1 MAVWQFNR
9 GEWTEAYVFMRL
21 LGDGRIYGA
30 SSELTKDDSTYI
42 DIINI
47 IRDEPDKM
55 LIFERFVDANTAYI
69 KASKDG
75 ESIKVVT
82 APEFSEYAQVLYDNI
97 KTLTANR
104 VTSVTEVQEYLESLG
119 IDTPKANLSDSAK
132 EKYGAK
138 TDVIITSEDS
148 LDHSKMTEG
157 FSLKETTRND
167 RTSHTNAML
176 AIVLP
181 DRYGSYDYY
190 LTHEYCGSTTHH
202 TGSLFKIIREN
213 KFNKRNPNGSICPKC
228 GCFHYY
234 GECSYI
240 DAVKWCDFIV
250 MPNYYINSAIQRQEN
265 KDLFDIK
272 KEV

>member
-82 APEFSEYAQVLYDNI
+82 APEFSEYAQV
-97 KTLTANR
+97 
-104 VTSVTEVQEYLESLG
+104 
-119 IDTPKANLSDSAK
+119 
-132 EKYGAK
+132 
-138 TDVIITSEDS
+138 
-148 LDHSKMTEG
+148 
-157 FSLKETTRND
+157 
-167 RTSHTNAML
+167 
-176 AIVLP
+176 
-181 DRYGSYDYY
+181 
-190 LTHEYCGSTTHH
+190 
-202 TGSLFKIIREN
+202 FK
-213 KFNKRNPNGSICPKC
+213 F
-228 GCFHYY
+228 
-234 GECSYI
+234 
-240 DAVKWCDFIV
+240 
-250 MPNYYINSAIQRQEN
+250 
-265 KDLFDIK
+265 
-272 KEV
+272 

>member
-30 SSELTKDDSTYI
+30 SSELKKDDSTYI

-47 IRDEPDKM
+47 IREEPDKM
-55 LIFERFVDANTAYI
+55 LIFERFVDANIAYI

-97 KTLTANR
+97 KTLTTNR
-104 VTSVTEVQEYLESLG
+104 VTSVAEVQNYLESLG
-119 IDTPKANLSDSAK
+119 IDTPKANLSKSAK

-148 LDHSKMTEG
+148 LDHTKTTEG
-157 FSLKETTRND
+157 FS
-167 RTSHTNAML
+167 
-176 AIVLP
+176 V
-181 DRYGSYDYY
+181 
-190 LTHEYCGSTTHH
+190 
-202 TGSLFKIIREN
+202 
-213 KFNKRNPNGSICPKC
+213 KFCQNIQ
-228 GCFHYY
+228 
-234 GECSYI
+234 
-240 DAVKWCDFIV
+240 
-250 MPNYYINSAIQRQEN
+250 NS
-265 KDLFDIK
+265 
-272 KEV
+272 

>member
-1 MAVWQFNR
+1 MYLKKYYNIAVWQFNR

-119 IDTPKANLSDSAK
+119 IDTPKANLSESAK

-157 FSLKETTRND
+157 FSVNL
-167 RTSHTNAML
+167 
-176 AIVLP
+176 I
-181 DRYGSYDYY
+181 
-190 LTHEYCGSTTHH
+190 
-202 TGSLFKIIREN
+202 
-213 KFNKRNPNGSICPKC
+213 
-228 GCFHYY
+228 
-234 GECSYI
+234 
-240 DAVKWCDFIV
+240 
-250 MPNYYINSAIQRQEN
+250 
-265 KDLFDIK
+265 
-272 KEV
+272 